1 MNGFSVLEKVVN
13 LYLKDKNIVDL
24 LEKGKH
30 YLKIQ
35 YPVNC
40 KDENSSFMTHN
51 PTFALSDTTNQLL
64 VSSESDSVNSSVCL
78 ECLSLIR
85 TLQTIENQI
94 KSIVNN
100 KDVIYDVNNAIK
112 CMIEYMKHQV
122 CDAQQ
127 KKAKSDACND
137 LDESSAFWLQD
148 FA

>member
-1 MNGFSVLEKVVN
+1 
-13 LYLKDKNIVDL
+13 
-24 LEKGKH
+24 
-30 YLKIQ
+30 
-35 YPVNC
+35 
-40 KDENSSFMTHN
+40 MTHN
-51 PTFALSDTTNQLL
+51 PTFELSDTTNQLL

-94 KSIVNN
+94 KSTVSN
-100 KDVIYDVNNAIK
+100 KDIIYDVNNAIK

-122 CDAQQ
+122 CDTQQ
-127 KKAKSDACND
+127 KKAKSDAFND